1 MSPAWGAAP
10 SSRSSTS
17 VQGVEEGMGRDS
29 GVRAWGLHA
38 GAKGRIMAP
47 TWHDALLALLA
58 SRRVLLGVAVS
69 AEQLV
74 LLGSEWLVHE
84 GAPAP

>member
-1 MSPAWGAAP
+1 
-10 SSRSSTS
+10 
-17 VQGVEEGMGRDS
+17 MGRDS

-38 GAKGRIMAP
+38 CAKGRIMAP

-58 SRRVLLGVAVS
+58 SRRVLLGIAVS